1 LSNNKRR
8 LKTQAATLTGIIDH
22 VLAGIADHP
31 TVLVGPVVRR
41 PFEPSWGIGNPADDI
56 WYFIVASGRRGK
68 RRFEV
73 DQLLG
78 PGKEQAQG
86 LRAQLVV
93 GLVQRGHRIVII
105 DLADELALARA
116 AEAAWPCAKARQIR
130 EGIEADRAR
139 DDRSKEM
146 ADVETEA

>member
-1 LSNNKRR
+1 LSHQRR
-8 LKTQAATLTGIIDH
+8 LKTQGATLTGIIDH
-22 VLAGIADHP
+22 VLRGIEDHP
-31 TVLVGPVVRR
+31 TVLIGPVVRR
-41 PFEPSWGIGNPADDI
+41 PFDPNWGIGTAPDDI
-56 WYFIVASGRRGK
+56 WYFVVASGRRGK

-78 PGKEQAQG
+78 PGKAQAQG

-105 DLADELALARA
+105 DLDDELALARA

-139 DDRSKEM
+139 DG
-146 ADVETEA
+146 